1 MANRC
6 SNDMSMNANGDNG
19 LYTLDSEEL
28 RAAKSKNGIENK
40 LMFAICLK
48 FLQLEGRYPTNNDV
62 IEQPMISAIAI
73 QLGCC
78 NTEYNINKCNWESR
92 TAERFRQEIR
102 LLLGYKKATTVD
114 SNKLIGWLIE
124 NILPEAPTVLQI

>member
-1 MANRC
+1 MTNRC

-28 RAAKSKNGIENK
+28 RAAKSKNGIENR

-62 IEQPMISAIAI
+62 TEQSMISGFVAQIKYLLYFPLPRNMGLVGA
-73 QLGCC
+73 
-78 NTEYNINKCNWESR
+78 NSNWF
-92 TAERFRQEIR
+92 ANLKHF
-102 LLLGYKKATTVD
+102 V
-114 SNKLIGWLIE
+114 
-124 NILPEAPTVLQI
+124 